1 MPGEL
6 KIQKQLLNIKIATLV
21 EEIGETNIK
30 NI

>member
-1 MPGEL
+1 MAGEL